1 MTAALTPT
9 TAAPPP
15 LPAVE
20 RIAEDGD
27 ASVLSQEFL
36 DSGAGD
42 VDGVLDGVGPI
53 APGATVS
60 KVFSLDANSPR
71 SRFFSYASMV
81 IPSNDAYVA
90 NGGPEAHPVF
100 DETGAFLGA
109 DFFISGAEVND
120 AGHRDQ
126 R

>member
-9 TAAPPP
+9 TAGAPSSPG
-15 LPAVE
+15 VE

-60 KVFSLDANSPR
+60 KALLSRRQLASLP
-71 SRFFSYASMV
+71 
-81 IPSNDAYVA
+81 
-90 NGGPEAHPVF
+90 
-100 DETGAFLGA
+100 FL
-109 DFFISGAEVND
+109 
-120 AGHRDQ
+120 
-126 R
+126 